1 MTTEQ
6 EAKAAFVRKNLKPLL
21 QDADGKIRNVAYIT
35 AENGR
40 ATEEIVVVVREQR
53 DFTEKQI
60 DINVTGDSLK
70 AITKD
75 VVRKMAEEWRI

>member
-1 MTTEQ
+1 MTPEQ
-6 EAKAAFVRKNLKPLL
+6 KAKAAFVKKNLKPLL
-21 QDADGKIRNVAYIT
+21 QDADGKIRNVVYIT

>member
-6 EAKAAFVRKNLKPLL
+6 KAKAAFVRKNLKPLL
-21 QDADGKIRNVAYIT
+21 QDADGKILNVAYIT

-40 ATEEIVVVVREQR
+40 ATEEIVVVAREQR

>member
-1 MTTEQ
+1 MTPEQ
-6 EAKAAFVRKNLKPLL
+6 KAKAAFVRKNLKPLL
-21 QDADGKIRNVAYIT
+21 QDADGKIRHVVYMT
-35 AENGR
+35 KENGR

-53 DFTEKQI
+53 DFSEKQI

>member
-1 MTTEQ
+1 MTPEQ
-6 EAKAAFVRKNLKPLL
+6 KAKAAFVRKNLKPLL
-21 QDADGKIRNVAYIT
+21 QDADGKIRNVVYIT

>member
-1 MTTEQ
+1 M
-6 EAKAAFVRKNLKPLL
+6 
-21 QDADGKIRNVAYIT
+21 AYIT

>member
-1 MTTEQ
+1 MTAEQ
-6 EAKAAFVRKNLKPLL
+6 KAKAAFVRKNLKPLL

-40 ATEEIVVVVREQR
+40 ATEETVVVVREQR
-53 DFTEKQI
+53 DFSEKQI

>member
-6 EAKAAFVRKNLKPLL
+6 KAKAAFVSKNLKPLL

-40 ATEEIVVVVREQR
+40 ATEEIVMVVREQR

>member
-1 MTTEQ
+1 MTPEQ
-6 EAKAAFVRKNLKPLL
+6 KAKAAFVRKNLKPLL
-21 QDADGKIRNVAYIT
+21 QDADGKIRNVVYIT

-40 ATEEIVVVVREQR
+40 ATEEIVVVVKEQR

>member
-1 MTTEQ
+1 MTPEQ
-6 EAKAAFVRKNLKPLL
+6 KAKAAFVRKNLKPLL

-53 DFTEKQI
+53 DFSEKQI

>member
-6 EAKAAFVRKNLKPLL
+6 KAKEAFVRKNLKPLL
-21 QDADGKIRNVAYIT
+21 QDADGKIRHVAYIT

>member
-1 MTTEQ
+1 MTPEQ
-6 EAKAAFVRKNLKPLL
+6 KAKAAFVRKNLKPLL
-21 QDADGKIRNVAYIT
+21 QDADGKIRNVVYIT

-53 DFTEKQI
+53 DFSEKQI

>member
-6 EAKAAFVRKNLKPLL
+6 KAKAEFVRKNLKPLL
-21 QDADGKIRNVAYIT
+21 QDADGKIRNVVYIT
-35 AENGR
+35 EENGR

-53 DFTEKQI
+53 DFSEKQI

>member
-6 EAKAAFVRKNLKPLL
+6 KAKAAFVRKNLKPLL

-53 DFTEKQI
+53 DFTENQI